1 MSKSQK
7 IILILIIIAVI
18 SIITI
23 LVVLLLRMQNGLS
36 SMGKDDY
43 TYVEEEAPKKELTVV
58 SSRNSFYI
66 VRDCINKYYTYCAIV
81 TNPKDYYGLTQE
93 SDIQE
98 TKTSGLE
105 IIYNML
111 DEEYI
116 KSEGIT
122 KTNIAN
128 YVEKINS
135 SVIDVKSMYV
145 SETTN
150 SMFAYVIKGTLRDKI
165 TNKISEFIIILKMDV
180 TNGTFSIVPEQ
191 YVNSKYAD
199 IAKSKIVNIE
209 MPEEIKKNE
218 NNIYTFRA
226 VQDDTYAIDMFN
238 QYKEQIMY
246 NQDAIYDNLDE
257 EYKKAKFA
265 NISEFKTYIKNRY
278 KNPIMLK
285 AESFSKTIRK
295 EYTEYVFIDANGEY
309 YIFKETAP
317 MKYKIVLDTYT
328 IDIPEFIAKYESA
341 NLQEK
346 VVLNLNKFQ
355 EAINDKDYKYA
366 YGLLADSFKENNF
379 QTHAGRKPSYL

>member
-1 MSKSQK
+1 M
-7 IILILIIIAVI
+7 
-18 SIITI
+18 
-23 LVVLLLRMQNGLS
+23 
-36 SMGKDDY
+36 
-43 TYVEEEAPKKELTVV
+43 
-58 SSRNSFYI
+58 
-66 VRDCINKYYTYCAIV
+66 
-81 TNPKDYYGLTQE
+81 
-93 SDIQE
+93 
-98 TKTSGLE
+98 
-105 IIYNML
+105 
-111 DEEYI
+111 
-116 KSEGIT
+116 
-122 KTNIAN
+122 
-128 YVEKINS
+128 
-135 SVIDVKSMYV
+135 
-145 SETTN
+145 
-150 SMFAYVIKGTLRDKI
+150 
-165 TNKISEFIIILKMDV
+165 
-180 TNGTFSIVPEQ
+180 
-191 YVNSKYAD
+191 
-199 IAKSKIVNIE
+199 
-209 MPEEIKKNE
+209 
-218 NNIYTFRA
+218 
-226 VQDDTYAIDMFN
+226 QDDTYAIDMFN

-285 AESFSKTIRK
+285 AESFNKTIRK

-379 QTHAGRKPSYL
+379 QTQAEFENYVKTNFFENNKFEYIEYGNEANTYHTYEVKITDETGRDTRKVVKTFIILLEEGTKFKLSFNK